1 MRMTNASACRKA
13 FEAALTTLVRTLDAN
28 PEVIG
33 LVLAGSTADRG
44 RADEWSDL
52 DFLVVA
58 ESDDTAARMRRDL
71 SWLPNPERIVLRPRE
86 GGHGLKVVYDDAFV
100 LEFAVFG
107 PDELSLAILNSYEVA
122 IDRGGITAIAEDAAR
137 RPRPGAE
144 ITDRDHAELFLAL
157 LLIGTGRHRRGETL
171 TAGQFVRSHA
181 LAHLIALHRAV
192 VGEQPSE
199 RARLDDL
206 DVYRRLETVHP
217 EFAAA
222 AARAIEADPET
233 AARRLLDLAEQ
244 GPIAQHAAWSTA
256 GAAVIR
262 ERLGWNDTLQP

>member
-1 MRMTNASACRKA
+1 MTDASACREA
-13 FEAALTTLVRTLDAN
+13 FEAELAELIATLDAN
-28 PEVIG
+28 PEVTG
-33 LVLAGSTADRG
+33 LVLAGSTADRA
-44 RADEWSDL
+44 RVDEWSDL

-58 ESDDTAARMRRDL
+58 ASDEAAVRMRDDL
-71 SWLPNPERIVLRPRE
+71 TWLPRSDQIVLRPRE
-86 GGHGLKVVYDDAFV
+86 GGHGLKVVYDDARV

-107 PDELSLAILNSYEVA
+107 PDELGLAVLNAYEVA
-122 IDRGGITAIAEDAAR
+122 IDRGGIAATAQDAAR

-144 ITDRDHAELFLAL
+144 LTARDHAELFLAL

-192 VGEQPSE
+192 VGEQPGE

-217 EFAAA
+217 AFAAA
-222 AARAIEADPET
+222 AARAIESDPET
-233 AARRLLDLAEQ
+233 AARRLLALAEE
-244 GPIAQHAAWSTA
+244 GPIAQHAAWSAA
-256 GAAVIR
+256 GAAVVR
-262 ERLGWNDTLQP
+262 ERLGWNDTPQP